1 MDIRLIDSHC
11 HLQFPKSK
19 DDLKEVITRAQE
31 AGVAMICVGTD
42 YKTSKQAIEIA
53 SQHQNIW
60 ATVGLHP
67 NDNLGEE
74 FNADEYEKLLKTNKV
89 VAMGEIGL
97 DYYRTTEEADKQFQ
111 RDRFEQQLAVAIKA
125 DKPIIIH
132 SRDAGKG
139 SVGVVH
145 ADLLAILQN
154 NLPARRGVAHSFTG
168 TIDEA
173 RKYLDLGFY
182 ISFNGIITFARQY
195 DELVKFVPL
204 DRVLLETDA
213 PFLAPEPHRGQR
225 NEPSYIVEV
234 AKKLAELKNEPLDDI
249 ISQTTKNTQKLFKI

>member
-1 MDIRLIDSHC
+1 
-11 HLQFPKSK
+11 
-19 DDLKEVITRAQE
+19 
-31 AGVAMICVGTD
+31 MICVGTD

>member
-11 HLQFPKSK
+11 HLQFPKYK

-213 PFLAPEPHRGQR
+213 PFLAPEPHRDQR
-225 NEPSYIVEV
+225 NEHHQDQGD
-234 AKKLAELKNEPLDDI
+234 LALRLRLRLLHHDPL
-249 ISQTTKNTQKLFKI
+249 SPLRLRR

>member
-1 MDIRLIDSHC
+1 
-11 HLQFPKSK
+11 
-19 DDLKEVITRAQE
+19 
-31 AGVAMICVGTD
+31 
-42 YKTSKQAIEIA
+42 
-53 SQHQNIW
+53 
-60 ATVGLHP
+60 
-67 NDNLGEE
+67 
-74 FNADEYEKLLKTNKV
+74 
-89 VAMGEIGL
+89 MGEIGL

-125 DKPIIIH
+125 DKPIVIH

-249 ISQTTKNTQKLFKI
+249 ISQTTKNT